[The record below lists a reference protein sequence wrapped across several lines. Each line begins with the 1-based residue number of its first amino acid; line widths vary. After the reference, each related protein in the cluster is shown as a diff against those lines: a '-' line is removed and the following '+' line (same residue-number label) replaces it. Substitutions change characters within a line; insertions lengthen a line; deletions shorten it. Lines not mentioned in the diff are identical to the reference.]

1 MTTLRPIRHLAFFAL
16 TALAT
21 PAAAQSKPGPT
32 VTGTAVAKV
41 EVVSALFTTASCGKP
56 VEATFT
62 VKNAGAALSTKLVLS
77 GVETAFTLAKDE
89 TKAIK
94 VTGATL
100 DCGKPISLVAS
111 IPAPA
116 IGGVTPPP
124 LFQRTYALKDVNY
137 PQGNLA
143 NGDVKG
149 VVGVTSATCGAPM
162 SVIVKTPG
170 DSASVTVTV
179 SVLDTKK
186 TLTLAPGTSQTVTSA
201 KNLDC
206 AQPLPQVGYYTSTPE
221 WSYLAP
227 MNVSVRP

>member
-1 MTTLRPIRHLAFFAL
+1 MTSMRPIRHLAFLAL

-21 PAAAQSKPGPT
+21 PATAQPKPGPT

-41 EVVSALFTTASCGKP
+41 EVVSALFTSASCGKP
-56 VEATFT
+56 VGATYT
-62 VKNAGAALSTKLVLS
+62 LKNAGAALSTKLVLG
-77 GVETAFTLAKDE
+77 GVETPFTLAKDE

-94 VTGATL
+94 VSGPTL
-100 DCGKPISLVAS
+100 DCSKPITLVAS
-111 IPAPA
+111 IPTPT
-116 IGGVTPPP
+116 IGALTPPP
-124 LFQRTYALKDVNY
+124 LFQRTHALKDVNY
-137 PQGNLA
+137 LQGDLA
-143 NGDVKG
+143 SGDVKG
-149 VVGVTSATCGAPM
+149 VVGVTAATCGAPM

-186 TLTLAPGTSQTVTSA
+186 TLTLAPGTSQTVTST

-206 AQPLPQVGYYTSTPE
+206 AQVLPKVGYYTSTPE

-227 MNVSVRP
+227 SNVSVRP